1 MRAIFG
7 LSTLNGLRAVQK
19 SDPPPNSARHDPLYD
34 RLLKAFLLAVILAQA
49 GFAAFPG
56 VDLAVSQL
64 FSDPQGVFWA
74 NLGPLPVVNAVNKK
88 LMELVAVL
96 LVIGVLLGA
105 STGRLRGA
113 DLRCWAFAA
122 LNVVIAPGIIVN
134 LILKSHLGRAR
145 PDYVAEFGGSAV
157 FTPAFQVT
165 DQCVTNC
172 SFTSGEVSLAASL
185 AICAVVML
193 WRKLRISGRVVA
205 VALGLAVIVV
215 VSMLRISLGRHFLS
229 DAVFSVIVS
238 AAVAMMLY
246 PLLDMRNSRTAFA
259 PLAPVFWL
267 RGRFIAGYA
276 ISAAQVRHW
285 FSS

>member
-1 MRAIFG
+1 MPAIFG
-7 LSTLNGLRAVQK
+7 LSTPNGLRAVPK
-19 SDPPPNSARHDPLYD
+19 SDPPPNSSRHDPFYD

-56 VDLAVSQL
+56 VDLAVSRL
-64 FSDPQGVFWA
+64 FSDAQGVFWA
-74 NLGPLPVVNAVNKK
+74 NLGPWPVVNAVNKK

-122 LNVVIAPGIIVN
+122 LNVVIAPGLIVN
-134 LILKSHLGRAR
+134 LVLKSHLGRAR
-145 PDYVAEFGGSAV
+145 PDYVAEFGGPAA

-193 WRKLRISGRVVA
+193 WRQLRISGRVGA
-205 VALGLAVIVV
+205 VALAMSVIVV

-238 AAVAMMLY
+238 AAVAMALY
-246 PLLDMRNSRTAFA
+246 PLLDMRSARTTFA

-267 RGRFIAGYA
+267 RVRLIKGYA
-276 ISAAQVRHW
+276 ISVAQLRHW
-285 FSS
+285 FAS